1 MTTPTQHTPK
11 KISILIFE
19 DIRLTAVTG
28 ALDILMGANECFAET
43 GLELPFDIELVSE
56 KMKTI
61 RVQLPAQFTCHKTV
75 DEVEE
80 TDLIIVPSF
89 MGDAEQSL
97 KKYRN
102 LVNWIETMS
111 RKGSE
116 VASLCRGSYFLAEA
130 GLLNGKSC
138 TSHWMSVDDM
148 AQRYPEITVL
158 ADEIITD
165 QDGVYTS
172 GGAFSSIH
180 LVLYL
185 IEKFCGREMA
195 IQVSKIFSIDMDR
208 ESQAHFAVFRGQ
220 KGHKDEEI
228 LKSQLFIEQNYQNP
242 ITVEEI
248 AGQVNMSRRNFIR
261 RFKKATQNT
270 PLEYI
275 QRVKVEAAKKGLE
288 QGNQNISSL
297 VYDVGYNDSKSFR
310 NVFKRFT
317 GLTPAEYRSKYS
329 RSKPS
334 TKLQT
339 YAAHSQSL

>member
-1 MTTPTQHTPK
+1 MTTSIQNRPR
-11 KISILIFE
+11 KISILVFE

-28 ALDILMGANECFAET
+28 ALDILMGTNECSAEA
-43 GLELPFDIELVSE
+43 GLDLPFEVELVSE
-56 KMKTI
+56 KLKTI
-61 RVQLPAQFTCHKTV
+61 QAKMPAQFTCHKTL
-75 DEVEE
+75 DEVYE

-89 MGDAEQSL
+89 MGEAESSL
-97 KKYRN
+97 NRYSE
-102 LVNWIETMS
+102 LVDWIGDMY

-138 TSHWMSVDDM
+138 TSHWMSVEDM
-148 AQRYPEITVL
+148 KQRYPEISML

-165 QDGVYTS
+165 QEGVYTS

-180 LVLYL
+180 LILYL

-195 IQVSKIFSIDMDR
+195 IQVSKLFSIDMDR
-208 ESQAHFAVFRGQ
+208 VSQAHFAVFRGQ

-228 LKSQLFIEQNYQNP
+228 LNSQLYIEQNYQTSL
-242 ITVEEI
+242 TVEEI
-248 AGQVNMSRRNFIR
+248 AKRANMSRRNFIR

-329 RSKPS
+329 RSNPAPDS
-334 TKLQT
+334 HN
-339 YAAHSQSL
+339 YAASSQSL